1 MLYICV
7 TKANKMTNATINIAN
22 ETILKETEKAICVR
36 MSGTCSR
43 SGDQKGFD
51 MWLPKSV
58 VKENEVPMWV
68 LIKNGREKGFDS
80 VHFYGNKLGVKCF

>member
-1 MLYICV
+1 
-7 TKANKMTNATINIAN
+7 MTNATINIAT
-22 ETILKETEKAICVR
+22 ETIQKETEKAICIR
-36 MSGTCSR
+36 MSGTASR
-43 SGDQKGFD
+43 SGNQIGFD